1 MCFNT
6 STLSNRLVTDD
17 VVSAAG
23 GGGNTLDF
31 LRGGFFCVGV
41 GRGFRDA
48 LAVDVFG
55 DELGI
60 IVVLC
65 D

>member
-31 LRGGFFCVGV
+31 LRGGFVCVGF
-41 GRGFRDA
+41 GRGVRDA
-48 LAVDVFG
+48 LVVDVFG
-55 DELGI
+55 DVDIL
-60 IVVLC
+60 VVLW
-65 D
+65 